1 MHLIPQMQKRD
12 NMSKDRVSSDEH
24 IIVCSECGR
33 ALIVRDIVN
42 NGVAF
47 LSHLKIDHGITFTPQ
62 LMTEA
67 KTERKKST
75 EKQLYKTD
83 N

>member
-1 MHLIPQMQKRD
+1 
-12 NMSKDRVSSDEH
+12 MSKDRVSSDEH

-33 ALIVRDIVN
+33 DLIVRDTFN

-47 LSHLKIDHGITFTPQ
+47 LSHLKIDHGITYIPQ
-62 LMTEA
+62 RMTEV

-75 EKQLYKTD
+75 EKQIYKTD

>member
-1 MHLIPQMQKRD
+1 MQKRD

-33 ALIVRDIVN
+33 DLIVRDIVN

-62 LMTEA
+62 PMTEA

-75 EKQLYKTD
+75 EKQIYKTD

>member
-1 MHLIPQMQKRD
+1 MQKRD

-33 ALIVRDIVN
+33 DLIVRDIVN

>member
-1 MHLIPQMQKRD
+1 MQKRD

-33 ALIVRDIVN
+33 DLIVRDIVN

-62 LMTEA
+62 LMTEE

-75 EKQLYKTD
+75 EKQIYKTD